1 MKIYFAGS
9 IRGGRQDQNLY
20 LQIVD
25 LLKKYGEVLT
35 EHVANKN
42 ISSYGESFT
51 ENYIYERDVS
61 WLLQSD
67 IAVAEVT
74 APSTGVGYEVAK
86 AESVNKK
93 ILCIWREAPNS
104 HPSAMV
110 LGNNH
115 ITIKQYKTLDD
126 LKIIFDDFLSQAT
139 KNRQL

>member
-35 EHVANKN
+35 EHVANKS

-51 ENYIYERDVS
+51 ENYIYERDVN

-67 IAVAEVT
+67 VAVAEIT
-74 APSTGVGYEVAK
+74 ASSTGVGYEVAR
-86 AESVNKK
+86 AEDAGKK
-93 ILCIWREAPNS
+93 ILCIWREAANS
-104 HPSAMV
+104 RPSAMV

-115 ITIKQYKTLDD
+115 ITIRQYKSLDD
-126 LKIIFDDFLSQAT
+126 LKIIFDDFLSRAT
-139 KNRQL
+139 KNRRS